1 MRVIP
6 PDHPRYRS
14 LVARERLACYA
25 AEGIVSLEGLAA
37 HGRGEAFDY
46 LLGEKTIESAL
57 LAEKTAAAL
66 LLCAGNPVI
75 SVNGNT
81 AALAA
86 GLLAP
91 LQEKSGAKVEVNL
104 FHRTD
109 ERMQKITRLLVGHG
123 VRVEGGAAER
133 LLPLSHDRALCLRE
147 GIFKADVVLV
157 PLEDGD
163 RCQALRAM
171 GKTVIAIDLNPLSR
185 TARSASLT
193 IVDELTR
200 ALPHITRFCSSLS
213 MEEASFLAGSF
224 ENERFLADALD
235 TMKRGLMHALD

>member
-1 MRVIP
+1 MIP
-6 PDHPRYRS
+6 PEHPRYRS
-14 LVARERLACYA
+14 LFARERLARYA
-25 AEGIVSLEGLAA
+25 AEGIVSLEGLSA

-46 LLGEKTIESAL
+46 LLGEKTTASAL

-66 LLCAGNPVI
+66 LLTARDPVI

-81 AALAA
+81 AGLAA
-86 GLLAP
+86 ELIAP

-104 FHRTD
+104 FHRTE
-109 ERMQKITRLLVGHG
+109 ERIKKISRLLRDHG
-123 VRVEGGAAER
+123 VRLEEGNAER
-133 LLPLSHDRALCLRE
+133 LLPLSHDRALCQRG
-147 GIFKADVVLV
+147 GIYQADVILV

-163 RCQALRAM
+163 RCQALREM

-200 ALPHITRFCSSLS
+200 ALPNLTSFCASLPRH
-213 MEEASFLAGSF
+213 EAEALAGSLD
-224 ENERFLADALD
+224 NTRFLADALEM
-235 TMKRGLMHALD
+235 MKEGLSHAMD